1 MFLTRSMEEIFLVSC
16 ISGARFFLPLF
27 LSFLFS
33 MRRSMSLGYYCYYY
47 YYLSG
52 IGESFIND
60 MD

>member
-1 MFLTRSMEEIFLVSC
+1 MNLCLSHVINQLSGRDLSGSC

-33 MRRSMSLGYYCYYY
+33 MRYYCHYYN
-47 YYLSG
+47 YLSG
-52 IGESFIND
+52 VCESFIND